1 MSVQCIQGDATRPE
15 SWRAALGKE
24 RAHLLFTDPP
34 YCLLTRRRK
43 GGDKRDPK
51 GKKNEGAEVRRFESV
66 REYKKFT
73 QAWLSLA
80 LEHLEPGAPLII
92 WTNLL
97 GRAPIA
103 EVAKAHDYHSQGE
116 FIWAKRTR
124 ESNSG
129 EELLRMV
136 ETALVFTRNATY
148 EPAPD
153 SPAIPWAAVSSPAE
167 HAHPN
172 HKPFE
177 VLEPLLRTWSVPR
190 ERVIDC
196 FAGSGSIPA
205 AALRLQRHAAAIELL
220 PEWASRV
227 TARLAKEPVV

>member
-1 MSVQCIQGDATRPE
+1 MSAVCNQGDATTE
-15 SWRAALGKE
+15 ASWKAALGGQK
-24 RAHLLFTDPP
+24 AQLLFTDPP

-43 GGDKRDPK
+43 GGDVRDPK
-51 GKKNEGAEVRRFESV
+51 GKKNEGPEVRRFESV
-66 REYKKFT
+66 REYREFT
-73 QAWLSLA
+73 EAWLKLA
-80 LEHLEPGAPLII
+80 VEHLTPAAPLIV

-103 EVAKAHDYHSQGE
+103 EVAHGLGYTDRGE

-136 ETALVFTRNATY
+136 ETALVFARGEAA
-148 EPAPD
+148 PLAPD
-153 SPAIPWAAVSSPAE
+153 AAAIPWAAVSQPAE

-177 VLEPLLRTWSVPR
+177 VLEPLVRAWSKPGELIV
-190 ERVIDC
+190 DC

-205 AALRLQRHAAAIELL
+205 AALRLSRKTAAMEKL
-220 PEWASRV
+220 PEWAQRV
-227 TARLAKEPVV
+227 TERLSKEPIA